1 LWKTTL
7 RKGKI
12 NMLKAEIRELKE
24 NIAKHINE
32 FVEDAESAV
41 ETEKQDYAHQISR
54 KIAALKEP
62 YLRDILTAAQTNSPL
77 DKNYTA
83 SDILTVL
90 EELDDFINDL

>member
-1 LWKTTL
+1 
-7 RKGKI
+7 
-12 NMLKAEIRELKE
+12 MLKAEIRELKE

-32 FVEDAESAV
+32 FVDDAESAV
-41 ETEKQDYAHQISR
+41 EDRSRQISR

-83 SDILTVL
+83 SDILTIL
-90 EELDDFINDL
+90 EELDDFVNDLDE

>member
-1 LWKTTL
+1 
-7 RKGKI
+7 
-12 NMLKAEIRELKE
+12 MLKAEIRELKE

-32 FVEDAESAV
+32 FVDDAKSAV
-41 ETEKQDYAHQISR
+41 EDRSRQISR
-54 KIAALKEP
+54 KIATLKEP

-90 EELDDFINDL
+90 EDLDDFVNDLDA

>member
-1 LWKTTL
+1 
-7 RKGKI
+7 
-12 NMLKAEIRELKE
+12 MLKAEIRELKE

-32 FVEDAESAV
+32 FVDDAKSAV
-41 ETEKQDYAHQISR
+41 EDRSRQISR

-90 EELDDFINDL
+90 EELDDFVNDL

>member
-1 LWKTTL
+1 
-7 RKGKI
+7 
-12 NMLKAEIRELKE
+12 MLNQEIHELKK
-24 NIAKHINE
+24 NITIAVNQFATAI
-32 FVEDAESAV
+32 ESTL
-41 ETEKQDYAHQISR
+41 ETEQQDRSHQISR

-90 EELDDFINDL
+90 EELDDFVNDL

>member
-1 LWKTTL
+1 
-7 RKGKI
+7 
-12 NMLKAEIRELKE
+12 MLDQEIHELKK
-24 NIAKHINE
+24 NITITINQ
-32 FVEDAESAV
+32 FATAIESTL
-41 ETEKQDYAHQISR
+41 ETEQQDRSHQISRKIAR

-90 EELDDFINDL
+90 EELDDFVNDL

>member
-1 LWKTTL
+1 
-7 RKGKI
+7 
-12 NMLKAEIRELKE
+12 MLKAEIRELKE
-24 NIAKHINE
+24 NIVKHINE
-32 FVEDAESAV
+32 FVEETESAV
-41 ETEKQDYAHQISR
+41 EDRSHQISR

-90 EELDDFINDL
+90 EELDDFVNDL

>member
-1 LWKTTL
+1 MFKQE
-7 RKGKI
+7 I
-12 NMLKAEIRELKE
+12 NELKE
-24 NIAKHINE
+24 NVTNAINR
-32 FVEDAESAV
+32 FVEEI
-41 ETEKQDYAHQISR
+41 EQNRTHQVSR

-62 YLRDILTAAQTNSPL
+62 YLRELLTAAQTNSPL

>member
-1 LWKTTL
+1 
-7 RKGKI
+7 
-12 NMLKAEIRELKE
+12 MLKAEIRELKE

-32 FVEDAESAV
+32 FVDEAKSAV
-41 ETEKQDYAHQISR
+41 KDRSHQISH

-90 EELDDFINDL
+90 EELDDFVNDLNE

>member
-1 LWKTTL
+1 
-7 RKGKI
+7 
-12 NMLKAEIRELKE
+12 MLKAEIRELKE

-32 FVEDAESAV
+32 FVDDAESAV
-41 ETEKQDYAHQISR
+41 EDRSRQISR

-62 YLRDILTAAQTNSPL
+62 YLRELLTNAQTNSPL

-90 EELDDFINDL
+90 EDLDDFVNDF

>member
-1 LWKTTL
+1 
-7 RKGKI
+7 
-12 NMLKAEIRELKE
+12 MLDQEIHELKK
-24 NIAKHINE
+24 NITITVNQFATAI
-32 FVEDAESAV
+32 ESTL
-41 ETEKQDYAHQISR
+41 ETEQQDRSHQISR

-62 YLRDILTAAQTNSPL
+62 YLRDILTAAQTNSSL

>member
-1 LWKTTL
+1 
-7 RKGKI
+7 
-12 NMLKAEIRELKE
+12 MLKAEIRELKE
-24 NIAKHINE
+24 DIAKHINE

-62 YLRDILTAAQTNSPL
+62 FLRDILTAAQTNSPL

-83 SDILTVL
+83 SDILNVL
-90 EELDDFINDL
+90 EELDDFVNDLDE

>member
-1 LWKTTL
+1 MLNHET
-7 RKGKI
+7 RK
-12 NMLKAEIRELKE
+12 LKE
-24 NIAKHINE
+24 NIAEAIRQ
-32 FVEDAESAV
+32 FVEGV
-41 ETEKQDYAHQISR
+41 GVTLETEQQEKSHQISR

-90 EELDDFINDL
+90 EDLDDFVNDL

>member
-1 LWKTTL
+1 
-7 RKGKI
+7 
-12 NMLKAEIRELKE
+12 MLDQEIHELKK
-24 NIAKHINE
+24 NITITVNQFATAI
-32 FVEDAESAV
+32 ESTF
-41 ETEKQDYAHQISR
+41 ETEQQDRSHQISR

-62 YLRDILTAAQTNSPL
+62 YLRDILTAAQTNSSL

>member
-1 LWKTTL
+1 
-7 RKGKI
+7 
-12 NMLKAEIRELKE
+12 MLDQEIHELKK
-24 NIAKHINE
+24 NITITVNQFATAI
-32 FVEDAESAV
+32 ESTL
-41 ETEKQDYAHQISR
+41 ETEQQERSLQISR

-90 EELDDFINDL
+90 ENLDDFVNDL

>member
-1 LWKTTL
+1 MFKQ
-7 RKGKI
+7 
-12 NMLKAEIRELKE
+12 EIHELKE
-24 NIAKHINE
+24 SITTAIDRFIE
-32 FVEDAESAV
+32 EI
-41 ETEKQDYAHQISR
+41 KQNRTHQVSR

-62 YLRDILTAAQTNSPL
+62 YLRELLTAARTNSPL

>member
-1 LWKTTL
+1 
-7 RKGKI
+7 
-12 NMLKAEIRELKE
+12 MLKAEIRELKE
-24 NIAKHINE
+24 SITTAIDRFIEEIEQNR
-32 FVEDAESAV
+32 
-41 ETEKQDYAHQISR
+41 THQVSR

-62 YLRDILTAAQTNSPL
+62 YLRELLTAAQTNSPL

>member
-1 LWKTTL
+1 MFKQ
-7 RKGKI
+7 
-12 NMLKAEIRELKE
+12 EIHELKE
-24 NIAKHINE
+24 SITTAIDRFIE
-32 FVEDAESAV
+32 EI
-41 ETEKQDYAHQISR
+41 KQNRTHQVSR

-62 YLRDILTAAQTNSPL
+62 YLRELLTAAQTNSPL